1 MGRIDQIEAEKKI
14 LEEKIKKLKMK
25 RDILQEAMQDMRN
38 ESFQLCG
45 AMCKYGRGEKYALI
59 AFVMSWLIFATFLM
73 VRN

>member
-1 MGRIDQIEAEKKI
+1 MEEVKKI

-25 RDILQEAMQDMRN
+25 RGKLQKAMQDTRN
-38 ESFQLCG
+38 ESCQLRG

-59 AFVMSWLIFATFLM
+59 AFVMSWLIFATFVM